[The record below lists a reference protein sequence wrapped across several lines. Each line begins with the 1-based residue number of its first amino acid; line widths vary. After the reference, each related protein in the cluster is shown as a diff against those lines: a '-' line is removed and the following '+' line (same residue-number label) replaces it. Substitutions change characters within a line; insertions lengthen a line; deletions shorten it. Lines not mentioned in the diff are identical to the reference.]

1 MISAKNKQE
10 TFGRL
15 RLLGNT
21 KVLTVS
27 ALLVAMSIVLG
38 KMLAFNIGNS
48 IRISF
53 ENLPL
58 LMAGIFFGPFVGGAV
73 AACADIVGCIIVGY
87 SINPVITFGAFCLGF
102 FSGLFS
108 MMLFKNNKFLNIAFS
123 IGLARLIGSLTIK
136 SIGMYI
142 YFHTPIQVLALR
154 IPVDIVTGCLEF
166 YIIFTLIKNKA
177 FCRQLEK
184 ICKR

>member
-73 AACADIVGCIIVGY
+73 AACADIVGCI
-87 SINPVITFGAFCLGF
+87 
-102 FSGLFS
+102 
-108 MMLFKNNKFLNIAFS
+108 
-123 IGLARLIGSLTIK
+123 GLARLIGSLTIK